1 MKIDINV
8 FAILATIINFAIL
21 IAIIILLYKAIK
33 GVKNFINRNKE
44 LDRKLDIILSEL
56 DHKN

>member
-1 MKIDINV
+1 MKIDINI

-33 GVKNFINRNKE
+33 GIKSFINRNKE
-44 LDRKLDIILSEL
+44 LDRKVDIILSKLEN
-56 DHKN
+56 KN